1 MDMKRVILTLLFGVM
16 AFAISSF
23 ARADLL
29 SLLATPPNNENDV
42 LQDRSWGIGVQNG
55 NVTYGLAAFDNITVN
70 GETIN
75 IGRSAWFVF
84 AVQTKSSTTVRTFYD
99 VTGPQNIM
107 GYDHDPVTSGGYT
120 LDNLIGVS
128 GLAAKNALLVLV
140 DGIDYENTTYFKNLR
155 KLKSDEAADKSRV
168 DSAIYELKTYG
179 TPIVAFGLE
188 DSQDFFFI
196 ESQGN
201 PRKEFMGLSVVW
213 TASGVDKNSF
223 RPLFAESNQRVD
235 LTQFEFSLRDF
246 ASVTI
251 QALNPEQGVFA
262 YYTDRAT
269 ALVNYVPEPGS
280 VIGLLTLGFAA
291 AGVRLARRRRK

>member
-1 MDMKRVILTLLFGVM
+1 MKRVILTLLFGVM

-29 SLLATPPNNENDV
+29 SLLATPPNNVNDV
-42 LQDRSWGIGVQNG
+42 LQDRSWGIGVVVKDD
-55 NVTYGLAAFDNITVN
+55 NVVYGLAAFDNIEVN
-70 GETIN
+70 GENIN

-84 AVQTKSSTTVRTFYD
+84 AVKTQSDTKERTFND
-99 VTGPQNIM
+99 PTGPQIIT
-107 GYDHDPVTSGGYT
+107 GYEHDPVTSGDYT

-128 GLAAKNALLVLV
+128 GLAASNALLVLV
-140 DGIDYENTTYFKNLR
+140 DGIDYQNTTY
-155 KLKSDEAADKSRV
+155 LKYHLHDDQAANKALVDEAIKEIKSM
-168 DSAIYELKTYG
+168 G

-223 RPLFAESNQRVD
+223 RPLFAESDQLVD

-246 ASVTI
+246 ATVTI
-251 QALNPEQGVFA
+251 KKLNPEQDVFA
-262 YYTDRAT
+262 WYTDRAT